1 MKSIRDRLQALLV
14 TVLQDSRINKSFHK
28 IIVNLAEQFLKDV
41 SDEDLRKGIEE
52 LRDRYIPWI
61 LNGDQQNENQNQQ

>member
-1 MKSIRDRLQALLV
+1 MKTIRDRLQALLV

-41 SDEDLRKGIEE
+41 SDDDLRKGIEE
-52 LRDRYIPWI
+52 LRDKYIPWI
-61 LNGDQQNENQNQQ
+61 LNGDAGDENQNQQ